1 MTTAPLP
8 TSHQAATAAL
18 SDLLGSAPIWS
29 ERDVDLARTLLLF
42 GGAAAEAAL
51 LAWVEAQH
59 AYPHALLAHLAN
71 TLPIIMMIV
80 T

>member
-8 TSHQAATAAL
+8 TSHQAAT
-18 SDLLGSAPIWS
+18 
-29 ERDVDLARTLLLF
+29 
-42 GGAAAEAAL
+42 AAL

>member
-18 SDLLGSAPIWS
+18 SDLLGSAPIWN